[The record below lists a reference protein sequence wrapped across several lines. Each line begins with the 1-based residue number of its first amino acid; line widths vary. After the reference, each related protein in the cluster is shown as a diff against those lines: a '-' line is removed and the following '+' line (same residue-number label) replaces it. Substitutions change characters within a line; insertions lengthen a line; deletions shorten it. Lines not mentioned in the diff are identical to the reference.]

1 MGAGVPTADDEGST
15 ERDEEGRAPVGDSE
29 DEVVVW
35 AEAVG
40 NTVVGGVSA
49 AEAVGELEGKAMR
62 LDEALDVSETLGV
75 REELGVKEASDLP
88 SALGTA
94 SGTKLPLGVYEALDV
109 VLALGVPAA
118 AKLLLGVSEKLEM
131 APALRVPPAT
141 KLPLGVLLGV
151 TIAERVRVVEGE
163 VIRVRDRVCPRDALL
178 VAAMIA
184 APSRRNAVQPTS
196 MPPPPSAHVRLVS
209 RGLKLPGML

>member
-1 MGAGVPTADDEGST
+1 M
-15 ERDEEGRAPVGDSE
+15 
-29 DEVVVW
+29 
-35 AEAVG
+35 G

-49 AEAVGELEGKAMR
+49 AEAVGELEGKAVR

-75 REELGVKEASDLP
+75 REELGVKEASVLP

-94 SGTKLPLGVYEALDV
+94 SGTKLPLGVYEAL

-163 VIRVRDRVCPRDALL
+163 VVRVRDRVCPRDALL

-184 APSRRNAVQPTS
+184 APSRRNAVQPAS
-196 MPPPPSAHVRLVS
+196 MPPPPNAHVRLVS